1 LTGVHGFSIKQNR
14 VENWSTAEI
23 GGFPLLADAPGYWCT
38 GRITQLS
45 ELKKYSI
52 FSINSKK
59 ESRRNPNFRET
70 I

>member
-23 GGFPLLADAPGYWCT
+23 GGFPLLADAPKQN
-38 GRITQLS
+38 RD
-45 ELKKYSI
+45 E
-52 FSINSKK
+52 NDK
-59 ESRRNPNFRET
+59 E